1 MQFIIRDVRVV
12 KRSRF
17 DPLSVKLLLFRNI
30 ALKASRGI
38 EARFLVRFKRPRY
51 NYRAESFQEKV
62 AKQLKSLDSRIDI
75 RLCPEI
81 HQKLLIVDDREA
93 WLGSA
98 NLNYR
103 GMGGKR
109 DLILWTNDKEVV
121 GKLTEIFNR
130 RWMQKDDVCKYCPKK
145 CIIVT

>member
-1 MQFIIRDVRVV
+1 
-12 KRSRF
+12 
-17 DPLSVKLLLFRNI
+17 VKLFLFRNI

-38 EARFLVRFKRPRY
+38 DAKLVIRFQRSRY

-62 AKQLKSLDSRIDI
+62 AKQLKSLEPRIDI
-75 RLCPEI
+75 RLCPEV

-109 DLILWTNDKEVV
+109 DLILWTNDRSVV
-121 GKLTEIFNR
+121 GRLAETFNR
-130 RWMQKDDVCKYCPKK
+130 RWMQKDDVCNYCPKK
-145 CIIVT
+145 CIIVA